1 MLTLTDRPF
10 RFDDMIGQKGIIKE
24 MKKRSIDNDYPPVM
38 IFEGPSGTGK
48 TTLACIIAALL
59 SDPNPIV
66 NQDGTKDPNPD
77 SPACKAIRETKF
89 NRDVVFKDGS
99 KMGKDDIAELENT
112 LMLAPRYD
120 GRKVIIIDEA
130 QALSKTAKGA
140 TLTLLEKQRKDTY
153 IILCTMDIESFDKAV
168 RSRGPNYR
176 FKSPTS
182 TEIAEY
188 LLNYTEKLNLSTDDS
203 MEEFYTK
210 GLFTISE
217 NCDGSVRTAVQ
228 NFERCVTGGFFTV
241 AEIER
246 EFNIISND
254 KLADIIQK
262 LCDRNTDAIKVIKE
276 FGPKDFY
283 YKFFKTLVDT
293 YVYSTSG
300 YLDQAWK
307 QRLSDNIIK
316 HCSCPIETI
325 IMNLKDVDS
334 NGYFRE
340 DLFFFGLSKSF
351 YGTKLSAFSIPASAM
366 RPEPVQEPVITR
378 VPSTQPM
385 RVRVKG

>member
-10 RFDDMIGQKGIIKE
+10 KFDDMIGQKGIIKE
-24 MKKRSIDNDYPPVM
+24 MRKRSITNDFPPVM

-59 SDPNPIV
+59 SDRDPIV
-66 NQDGTKDPNPD
+66 HEDGTKDPNPD

-120 GRKVIIIDEA
+120 GKKVIIIDEA

-153 IILCTMDIESFDKAV
+153 IILCTMDIDSFDKAV
-168 RSRGPNYR
+168 RSRGPNYK
-176 FKSPTS
+176 FKSPS
-182 TEIAEY
+182 SSEIAEY
-188 LLNYTEKLNLSTDDS
+188 LLNYTEKLDLSTDDS

-210 GLFTISE
+210 GLFTIAE
-217 NCDGSVRTAVQ
+217 NCDGSIRTAVQ
-228 NFERCVTGGFFTV
+228 NFERCVTGEFFTV

-254 KLADIIQK
+254 KLADLICK
-262 LCDRNTDAIKVIKE
+262 LCNKDKDAIKAIKE
-276 FGPKDFY
+276 FGAKDFY
-283 YKFFKTLVDT
+283 YKLFKTLTDT
-293 YVYSTSG
+293 YVYQTSG

-307 QRLSDNIIK
+307 QRLSDNLIRN
-316 HCSCPIETI
+316 CPIPVEEI
-325 IMNLKDVDS
+325 IDNLKDVDA
-334 NGYFRE
+334 NGYFKE
-340 DLFFFGLSKSF
+340 DLFLFGLAKSF
-351 YGTKLSAFSIPASAM
+351 FNKSKADAPARAPV
-366 RPEPVQEPVITR
+366 REPIQRNT
-378 VPSTQPM
+378 
-385 RVRVKG
+385 RVRVIE

>member
-1 MLTLTDRPF
+1 MLTLSDRPF
-10 RFDDMIGQKGIIKE
+10 AFSEMIGQKGIIKE
-24 MKKRSIDNDYPPVM
+24 MEKRSITNDFPSVM

-66 NQDGTKDPNPD
+66 HKNGVKDPNPN

-112 LMLAPRYD
+112 LMLAPRFD
-120 GRKVIIIDEA
+120 GKKVIIIDEA
-130 QALSKTAKGA
+130 QALSKVAKGA

-153 IILCTMDIESFDKAV
+153 IILCTMDIDSFDKAV

-176 FKSPTS
+176 FKSPSS

-188 LLNYTEKLNLSTDDS
+188 LLNYTEKLDLSTDDS

-210 GLFTISE
+210 GLFTIAE
-217 NCDGSVRTAVQ
+217 NCDGSVRTALQ
-228 NFERCVTGGFFTV
+228 NFERCITGEFFTV

-254 KLADIIQK
+254 KLADLIK
-262 LCDRNTDAIKVIKE
+262 MLCDHNGDAIKAIKD
-276 FGPKDFY
+276 FGSKEFY
-283 YKFFKTLVDT
+283 YKFLKTLIDA
-293 YVYSTSG
+293 YVYKHSG
-300 YLDQAWK
+300 YLDQLWK

-316 HCSCPIETI
+316 NIPKPLNEI
-325 IMNLKDVDS
+325 INSLKTVDS
-334 NGYFRE
+334 DGYFRE
-340 DLFFFGLSKSF
+340 DLFFFELMNCFFVSTRTQVNLSVATS
-351 YGTKLSAFSIPASAM
+351 
-366 RPEPVQEPVITR
+366 Q
-378 VPSTQPM
+378 ST
-385 RVRVKG
+385 RVRVQG

>member
-24 MKKRSIDNDYPPVM
+24 MKKRSITNDFPPVM

-59 SDPNPIV
+59 SDPRPIV
-66 NQDGTKDPNPD
+66 NSDGTKDPNPE
-77 SPACKAIRETKF
+77 SPACKSIRETKF

-112 LMLAPRYD
+112 LMLAPRFD
-120 GRKVIIIDEA
+120 GKKVIIIDEA
-130 QALSKTAKGA
+130 QALSKVAKGA

-153 IILCTMDIESFDKAV
+153 IILCTMDIDSFDKAV

-176 FKSPTS
+176 FKSPS
-182 TEIAEY
+182 SGEIAEY
-188 LLNYTEKLNLSTDDS
+188 LLNYTEKLDLSTDDS

-210 GLFTISE
+210 GLFTIAE
-217 NCDGSVRTAVQ
+217 NCDGSIRTAVQ
-228 NFERCVTGGFFTV
+228 NFERCVTGEFFTV

-254 KLADIIQK
+254 KLADLIQK
-262 LCDRNTDAIKVIKE
+262 LCNKDNEVFKAIKE
-276 FGPKDFY
+276 FGAKDFY
-283 YKFFKTLVDT
+283 YKLFKTLTDA
-293 YVYSTSG
+293 YVYKESG

-307 QRLSDNIIK
+307 QRLSDNIVK
-316 HCSCPIETI
+316 HCPCKLKDAID
-325 IMNLKDVDS
+325 NLKNVDA

-340 DLFFFGLSKSF
+340 DLFLFELTRSFFDVPKQPVR
-351 YGTKLSAFSIPASAM
+351 IQ
-366 RPEPVQEPVITR
+366 EPVQQ
-378 VPSTQPM
+378 PS
-385 RVRVKG
+385 RVRI

>member
-24 MKKRSIDNDYPPVM
+24 MKKRSITGDFPPVM

-59 SDPNPIV
+59 SDHNPIV
-66 NQDGTKDPNPD
+66 NSDGTKDPNPE
-77 SPACKAIRETKF
+77 SPACKAIRDTKF

-112 LMLAPRYD
+112 LMLAPRFD
-120 GRKVIIIDEA
+120 GKKVIIIDEA
-130 QALSKTAKGA
+130 QALSKVAKGA

-153 IILCTMDIESFDKAV
+153 IILCTMDIDSFDKAV

-176 FKSPTS
+176 FKSPS
-182 TEIAEY
+182 TDEIAEY

-210 GLFTISE
+210 GLFTIAE
-217 NCDGSVRTAVQ
+217 NCDGSIRTAVQ
-228 NFERCVTGGFFTV
+228 NFERCVTGEFFTV
-241 AEIER
+241 SEIEH

-254 KLADIIQK
+254 KLADLIQK
-262 LCDRNTDAIKVIKE
+262 LCNQDDEVFKAIKD
-276 FGPKDFY
+276 FGSKDFY
-283 YKFFKTLVDT
+283 YKLFKTLIDT
-293 YVYSTSG
+293 YVYEESG

-307 QRLSDNIIK
+307 ERLSENIIK
-316 HCSCPIETI
+316 HIPCSLKTVID
-325 IMNLKDVDS
+325 NLKNVDA

-340 DLFFFGLSKSF
+340 DLFMFELAKSF
-351 YGTKLSAFSIPASAM
+351 FDVPK
-366 RPEPVQEPVITR
+366 VQTR
-378 VPSTQPM
+378 VREQLQSSS
-385 RVRVKG
+385 RVRIKG

>member
-1 MLTLTDRPF
+1 MLTLSDRPF
-10 RFDDMIGQKGIIKE
+10 AFSEMIGQKGIIKE
-24 MKKRSIDNDYPPVM
+24 MEKRSITNDFPSVM

-66 NQDGTKDPNPD
+66 HPNGVKDPNPN

-112 LMLAPRYD
+112 LMLAPRFD
-120 GRKVIIIDEA
+120 GKKVIIIDEA
-130 QALSKTAKGA
+130 QALSKVAKGA

-153 IILCTMDIESFDKAV
+153 IILCTMDIDSFDKAV

-176 FKSPTS
+176 FRSPSS

-188 LLNYTEKLNLSTDDS
+188 LLNYTEKLDLSTDES

-210 GLFTISE
+210 GLFTIAE
-217 NCDGSVRTAVQ
+217 NCDGSVRTALQ
-228 NFERCVTGGFFTV
+228 NFERCVTGEFFTV

-254 KLADIIQK
+254 KLAD
-262 LCDRNTDAIKVIKE
+262 LIKMLYDKNKDVIKAIKE
-276 FGPKDFY
+276 FGSKEFY
-283 YKFFKTLVDT
+283 YKLMKTLIDA
-293 YVYSTSG
+293 YVYQQSG

-316 HCSCPIETI
+316 NCPMPLNNI
-325 IMNLKDVDS
+325 INNLRHVDD
-334 NGYFRE
+334 NGYFKE
-340 DLFFFGLSKSF
+340 DIFMFELMSCFF
-351 YGTKLSAFSIPASAM
+351 TNI
-366 RPEPVQEPVITR
+366 R
-378 VPSTQPM
+378 VPMSPPNTTSQPT
-385 RVRVKG
+385 RVRVSE

>member
-1 MLTLTDRPF
+1 MLTLSDRPF
-10 RFDDMIGQKGIIKE
+10 AFSEMIGQKGIIKE
-24 MKKRSIDNDYPPVM
+24 MEKRSITNDFPSVM

-66 NQDGTKDPNPD
+66 NPNGVKDPNPN

-112 LMLAPRYD
+112 LMLAPRFD
-120 GRKVIIIDEA
+120 GKKVIIIDEA
-130 QALSKTAKGA
+130 QALSKVAKGA

-153 IILCTMDIESFDKAV
+153 IILCTMDIDSFDKAV

-176 FKSPTS
+176 FKSPSS

-188 LLNYTEKLNLSTDDS
+188 LLNYTEKLDLSTDDS

-210 GLFTISE
+210 GLFTIAE
-217 NCDGSVRTAVQ
+217 NCDGSVRTALQ
-228 NFERCVTGGFFTV
+228 NFERCITGEFFTV

-254 KLADIIQK
+254 KLADLIK
-262 LCDRNTDAIKVIKE
+262 MLCDKNKDVIKAIKE
-276 FGPKDFY
+276 FGPKEFY
-283 YKFFKTLVDT
+283 YKLIKTLIDA
-293 YVYSTSG
+293 YVYESSG

-316 HCSCPIETI
+316 NCPMPLNNI
-325 IMNLKDVDS
+325 INNLRHVDD
-334 NGYFRE
+334 NGYFKE
-340 DLFFFGLSKSF
+340 DIFMFELMSCFF
-351 YGTKLSAFSIPASAM
+351 TN
-366 RPEPVQEPVITR
+366 TR
-378 VPSTQPM
+378 VPMSPPNTTSQPT
-385 RVRVKG
+385 RVRVSE